1 MQELR
6 GSNPRLDI
14 SLCPHISSQLVEG
27 GGPPEEGVGRWY
39 LVSSG
44 HFWMKVAKTNLRE
57 RGSFFFFFL
66 REWGSLGSDT
76 AMDLRPDSYQDSILT
91 LCPLRTSASF
101 LLIAVAF
108 PTRQEVWLLT

>member
-1 MQELR
+1 MVFGVQWAL
-6 GSNPRLDI
+6 LDE
-14 SLCPHISSQLVEG
+14 SGKDQPQGEG
-27 GGPPEEGVGRWY
+27 
-39 LVSSG
+39 
-44 HFWMKVAKTNLRE
+44 F
-57 RGSFFFFFL
+57 FFFFFL